1 MQTDLLS
8 EIMQTDLLRFQ
19 IKLVNICKKQKMKLK
34 TEISLKL
41 NNLIS

>member
-8 EIMQTDLLRFQ
+8 EMQTDLLSFQ
-19 IKLVNICKKQKMKLK
+19 IILVNFCKKENMKLK